1 MNKKLIMI
9 TLVVAI
15 VVMAAAGTALAY
27 NGNGASDG
35 SSQRFTASVE
45 DFETVEDFHAA
56 ILTEKMVI
64 IEAKVADKSMTQE
77 EADALIEYL
86 TSCDCDE
93 DCTLDGENPNRPEEG
108 WGIFG
113 EGTGDGIGVGEG
125 NGYKGSNENKG
136 TGNGARLAECDE
148 DGEPLLN
155 GSGSEG
161 TQGNGR
167 RGGNK

>member
-1 MNKKLIMI
+1 MKKKLIMI
-9 TLVVAI
+9 VSIVAI

-27 NGNGASDG
+27 NGNGAGDG
-35 SSQRFTASVE
+35 STARFEVSVE
-45 DFETVEDFHAA
+45 DFGTVEEFHAA
-56 ILTEKMVI
+56 VLAEKMVI
-64 IEAKVADKSMTQE
+64 IEAKVADGSMTQD
-77 EADALIEYL
+77 EANVLIEYL

-113 EGTGDGIGVGEG
+113 RGTGDGEAIGEG
-125 NGYKGSNENKG
+125 NGYKGGNEDKG
-136 TGNGARLAECDE
+136 AGNGVKLAECDE

-161 TQGNGR
+161 GQGNGYK
-167 RGGNK
+167 GGNK